1 MADDTSDSVMLRRIA
16 KLKRDDALAKAK
28 EDAAKSQANQDDFV
42 QANEPTPVAGV
53 N

>member
-16 KLKRDDALAKAK
+16 KLKKEDEVAKAK
-28 EDAAKSQANQDDFV
+28 AAADQASKDDFV
-42 QANEPTPVAGV
+42 QANDPTPVAGV